1 MHHAPHHKP
10 EVFDIRLPSIP
21 LEYGRQVDSHIARFW
36 MWGSTED
43 HASLRENVVAVGP
56 NHRVRRTR
64 TDAEAVHVLPK
75 SSQLDDRPTVL
86 IMHALT
92 GDAYVGG
99 QGGWWESIIG
109 PGKALDPTH
118 YRLICVNNL
127 GSCYGSAGPADH
139 GFPMLEDHA
148 NMPVPITTWDQANAI
163 LQALDV
169 LGISRVSM
177 AIGGSIGGM
186 ITLCLAAL
194 DPDRFER
201 IMPVAACEAASPW
214 IIGWNHIARSV
225 LLDDPGYPEDA
236 SYGLVTARALAM
248 LTYRAEAGLQLRQG
262 RQVAREDQR
271 RGRIWHGR
279 QPYAIQTYLDYQ
291 GDKLYRRF
299 DARAYIAQLDAMD
312 HHDIARVPQHLVDD
326 NPADW
331 VEDAAQ
337 VLHGSPER
345 SWGLS
350 RIRASTLSVGVDTDE
365 LFLPSHSELLVR
377 RLRSLGRTAD
387 ISMLRSAHGH
397 DAFLI
402 ELDQLSA
409 AIERGLALPAFH
421 H

>member
-1 MHHAPHHKP
+1 MHPSPHHKP
-10 EVFDIRLPSIP
+10 EVFDIRLPSIA
-21 LEYGRQVDSHIARFW
+21 LEYGRRVETHIARFW
-36 MWGSTED
+36 MWGSTAD
-43 HASLRENVVAVGP
+43 HATLREQLVNVGP

-64 TDAEAVHVLPK
+64 QDADAVRTLTDAQK
-75 SSQLDDRPTVL
+75 LDARPTVL

-99 QGGWWESIIG
+99 AGGWWESIIG

-118 YRLICVNNL
+118 YRILCVNNL
-127 GSCYGSAGPADH
+127 GSCYGSSGPADVD
-139 GFPMLEDHA
+139 FPMLDEHPD
-148 NMPVPITTWDQANAI
+148 MPAPITTWDQANAI
-163 LQALDV
+163 LLTLDA
-169 LGISRVSM
+169 LGITKVSM
-177 AIGGSIGGM
+177 AIGGSVGGM

-201 IMPVAACEAASPW
+201 IMPVASCEAASPW

-236 SYGLVTARALAM
+236 RYGLVTARALAM
-248 LTYRAEAGLQLRQG
+248 LTYRAEAGLQLRHG
-262 RQVAREDQR
+262 RQIAREDQR
-271 RGRIWHGR
+271 RGRIWYGR

-312 HHDIARVPQHLVDD
+312 HHDMSRVPRHLVKDD
-326 NPADW
+326 PADW
-331 VEDAAQ
+331 VPDAAQ

-350 RIRASTLSVGVDTDE
+350 RVKASTLAVGVDSDE
-365 LFLPSHSELLVR
+365 LFLPNHSELLVR

-387 ISMLRSAHGH
+387 IAMLRSAHGH

-409 AIERGLALPAFH
+409 TIERGLALPAFQN
-421 H
+421 